1 MNREEALAETV
12 VGKYGLRP
20 PVDVLSLAKRFA
32 DVEYDS
38 IPGSCDGLVLGL
50 DGRGTRPLILVERSD
65 HPTRQRFTLAHEL
78 GHLLL
83 PWHLGG
89 AFACDT
95 ATDHPDFS
103 PAANFE
109 PEANRFAAE
118 LLLPSAWLDA
128 LISSRHDE
136 KVGNLVRNVL
146 DAGVSTWVASFR
158 LTERLPRG
166 HVFAVV
172 DSGDGKV
179 VLSGE
184 TRGTGIGAP
193 PQGVQLDRDRLDSF
207 ASEVEEVEVGSRRV
221 IWWTYR
227 GQADNFTAP
236 EGDSRLLLKELA
248 QRHGTSSDSAR
259 QLVQRCNGIVGFAY
273 DTARREGE
281 TNAAHLYAVLR
292 GRFAKKRGFPAGLLE
307 DPEFDAWLRLRAAEL
322 GNQPGR

>member
-1 MNREEALAETV
+1 
-12 VGKYGLRP
+12 
-20 PVDVLSLAKRFA
+20 
-32 DVEYDS
+32 
-38 IPGSCDGLVLGL
+38 VLGL
-50 DGRGTRPLILVERSD
+50 DGRRPKPLILVERSD

-78 GHLLL
+78 GHILL

-95 ATDHPDFS
+95 ATDRPDLS

-136 KVGNLVRNVL
+136 KVGDLVRNVL

-184 TRGTGIGAP
+184 TRGTGIGPP
-193 PQGVQLDRDRLDSF
+193 PQGAQLDRERLDRF
-207 ASEVEEVEVGSRRV
+207 ASEMEEVKTGSRRV
-221 IWWTYR
+221 LWWTYR
-227 GQADNFTAP
+227 GHADDFTAP
-236 EGDSRLLLKELA
+236 AGDSGVLLKELT
-248 QRHGTSSDSAR
+248 QQYGTQADPPRRVA
-259 QLVQRCNGIVGFAY
+259 QRCNGTVAYAY
-273 DTARREGE
+273 DMARRDGE
-281 TNAAHLYAVLR
+281 TDPARLYTVFR
-292 GRFAKKRGFPAGLLE
+292 GRFSKKRGLPHGLID
-307 DPEFDAWLRLRAAEL
+307 DPDFDAWLRLRAAEL
-322 GNQPGR
+322 GDQPGR

>member
-1 MNREEALAETV
+1 
-12 VGKYGLRP
+12 
-20 PVDVLSLAKRFA
+20 
-32 DVEYDS
+32 
-38 IPGSCDGLVLGL
+38 LVLGL

-118 LLLPSAWLDA
+118 LLLPSTWLDA
-128 LISSRHDE
+128 LISSRRDE
-136 KVGNLVRNVL
+136 KVGDLVRNVL

-184 TRGTGIGAP
+184 TRGTGIGPP
-193 PQGVQLDRDRLDSF
+193 PQGAQLDRERLDRF
-207 ASEVEEVEVGSRRV
+207 ASEVEEVKIGSRQV
-221 IWWTYR
+221 LWWTYR
-227 GQADNFTAP
+227 GQAEDFVAP
-236 EGDSRLLLKELA
+236 AGDSGVLLNELTQQHGPRGDPPRRLA
-248 QRHGTSSDSAR
+248 
-259 QLVQRCNGIVGFAY
+259 QRCNGVVAYAY
-273 DTARREGE
+273 DMAQRAGE
-281 TNAAHLYAVLR
+281 TDPARLYTVFR
-292 GRFAKKRGFPAGLLE
+292 GRFAKKRGLPHGLID
-307 DPEFDAWLRLRAAEL
+307 DPDFDAWLRLRAAEL
-322 GNQPGR
+322 GDQPGR

>member
-1 MNREEALAETV
+1 M
-12 VGKYGLRP
+12 
-20 PVDVLSLAKRFA
+20 
-32 DVEYDS
+32 
-38 IPGSCDGLVLGL
+38 LGL

-118 LLLPSAWLDA
+118 LLLPSTWLDA
-128 LISSRHDE
+128 LISSRRDE
-136 KVGNLVRNVL
+136 KVGDLVRNVL

-184 TRGTGIGAP
+184 TRGTGIGPP
-193 PQGVQLDRDRLDSF
+193 PQGAQLDRERLDRF
-207 ASEVEEVEVGSRRV
+207 ASEVEEVKIGSRQV
-221 IWWTYR
+221 LWWTYR
-227 GQADNFTAP
+227 GQAEDFVAP
-236 EGDSRLLLKELA
+236 AGDSGVLLNELTQQHGPRGDPPRRLA
-248 QRHGTSSDSAR
+248 
-259 QLVQRCNGIVGFAY
+259 QRCNGVVAYAY
-273 DTARREGE
+273 DMAQRAGE
-281 TNAAHLYAVLR
+281 TDPARLYTVFR
-292 GRFAKKRGFPAGLLE
+292 GRFAKKRGLPHGLID
-307 DPEFDAWLRLRAAEL
+307 DPDFDAWLRLRAAEL
-322 GNQPGR
+322 GDQPGQ

>member
-1 MNREEALAETV
+1 
-12 VGKYGLRP
+12 
-20 PVDVLSLAKRFA
+20 
-32 DVEYDS
+32 
-38 IPGSCDGLVLGL
+38 
-50 DGRGTRPLILVERSD
+50 
-65 HPTRQRFTLAHEL
+65 
-78 GHLLL
+78 L

-95 ATDHPDFS
+95 ATDRPDLS

-136 KVGNLVRNVL
+136 KVGDLVRNVL

-184 TRGTGIGAP
+184 TRGTGIGPP
-193 PQGVQLDRDRLDSF
+193 PQGSQLNRERLDRF
-207 ASEVEEVEVGSRRV
+207 ASEVEEVKTGSRRV
-221 IWWTYR
+221 LWWTYR

-236 EGDSRLLLKELA
+236 AGDSGALLKELT
-248 QRHGTSSDSAR
+248 RRYGTQADPPRRLA
-259 QLVQRCNGIVGFAY
+259 QRCNGTVAYAY
-273 DTARREGE
+273 DMARRDGE
-281 TNAAHLYAVLR
+281 TDPARLYTVFR
-292 GRFAKKRGFPAGLLE
+292 GRFSKKRGLPQGLIE
-307 DPEFDAWLRLRAAEL
+307 DAEFDNWLRLRAAEL
-322 GNQPGR
+322 GDQPRSVNV

>member
-1 MNREEALAETV
+1 
-12 VGKYGLRP
+12 
-20 PVDVLSLAKRFA
+20 
-32 DVEYDS
+32 
-38 IPGSCDGLVLGL
+38 
-50 DGRGTRPLILVERSD
+50 LVERSD

-95 ATDHPDFS
+95 ATDRPDLS

-136 KVGNLVRNVL
+136 KVGDLVRNVL

-179 VLSGE
+179 VLSGQ
-184 TRGTGIGAP
+184 TRGTGIGPP
-193 PQGVQLDRDRLDSF
+193 PQGAQLDRERLDRF
-207 ASEVEEVEVGSRRV
+207 ASEVEEVKTGSRRV
-221 IWWTYR
+221 LWWTYR
-227 GQADNFTAP
+227 GQADDFTAP
-236 EGDSRLLLKELA
+236 AGDSGALLKELT
-248 QRHGTSSDSAR
+248 QRYGTQADPSRRLA
-259 QLVQRCNGIVGFAY
+259 QRCNGTVAYAY
-273 DTARREGE
+273 DMARRDGE
-281 TNAAHLYAVLR
+281 ADPARLYTVFR
-292 GRFAKKRGFPAGLLE
+292 GRFAKKRGLPRGLID

-322 GNQPGR
+322 GDQPRR

>member
-1 MNREEALAETV
+1 M
-12 VGKYGLRP
+12 
-20 PVDVLSLAKRFA
+20 
-32 DVEYDS
+32 
-38 IPGSCDGLVLGL
+38 LGL
-50 DGRGTRPLILVERSD
+50 AGRRPKPLILVEKSD

-136 KVGNLVRNVL
+136 KVGDLVRNVL

-184 TRGTGIGAP
+184 TQGTGIGAP

-248 QRHGTSSDSAR
+248 QRHGTSNDSAR

-273 DTARREGE
+273 GTARREGE

-292 GRFAKKRGFPAGLLE
+292 GRFAKKRGFPASLLE
-307 DPEFDAWLRLRAAEL
+307 DPEFDAWLQLRAAEL
-322 GNQPGR
+322 GDQPGR